1 MNTILE
7 LLKKQAVG
15 LGITLGSLFLVFF
28 LHRIHAFDTFELK
41 VMDLAFKTRGP
52 ISGWAARDE
61 LPKDSLDVVLVD
73 VDDESYRLVP
83 WTWPYPRGVWGMVV
97 RNLSKAGAK
106 VIAFDI
112 QFDAPDR
119 QSEYLKEIRSNL
131 QAQGLGELVPAHGD
145 SVFAEAIREA
155 QSNGTSVI
163 LASKLVQEPTRM
175 PPQYIQFPNP
185 VLQTANADYG
195 LVNEA
200 PDKDGF
206 SRQYYTFLQLE
217 QEPGDEDLAQTLKYK
232 QAFEAQKEPSTDPR
246 GGYTRA
252 RRLPHVS
259 REYQN
264 FISTNSQ
271 EDIKQKFEPLI
282 QETKRLNQ
290 IDYDNYTNVW
300 YPSLGVKAIQKFL
313 DVEDNVLPSL
323 NENAT
328 EINYGPLTIPIFSDD
343 GRFLVNIYGPP
354 SGVNLGENEA
364 WKTFNRYPLSNVVD
378 VEEVDLNDFD
388 EDTDW
393 MSQFLPGEIPQWLK
407 EIEDPETKA
416 QLMEELGLGTDFDI
430 TQSPFYN
437 KIVLI
442 GVSVEVLHDYKQTS
456 FFTFAGEQ
464 NLMPGVEFHANAIQ
478 TLLNRNFVSVYGG
491 EIDWSEQSRIA
502 HILLITGL
510 SLLAYLAIS
519 FMNPLLAGLFIVVE
533 ILVFLSL
540 AIGAFTAD
548 FLWLV
553 KTLIGRGGSIS
564 VPGFQDSTLVPV
576 VAPIFGVFIVYTS
589 NVLYRIIVEQKD
601 KQFLKNTFGTY
612 VSPDLID
619 QMYDS
624 KQEPKLG
631 GQAGYHTAFF
641 SDIQSF
647 SAFSEVLEP
656 ERMVALMNEYLTEMT
671 DILLDHRATL
681 DKYIGDAIV
690 AFYGAPVP
698 VDDHEYLAC
707 ITSLAMENH
716 LSDLRQKWA
725 ESGDWPDI
733 VPNMRHRVGLN
744 SGDMVTGNMGSNM
757 RMNYTMMGD
766 TVNIAARLEAS
777 AKQYGIYIQVAENTY
792 NAVKD
797 EFEWRFLDNVR
808 VKGKTQPVKV
818 FELLAEKGK
827 LSEEY
832 SKLIPVFNE
841 GINFYLQQKWDKGL
855 KAFKEAETM
864 EEMFPT
870 RPTNP
875 SAVYIERCEYLKAN
889 PPGDDWDGVWTLT
902 QK

>member
-41 VMDLAFKTRGP
+41 VIDLAFKTRGP

-131 QAQGLGELVPAHGD
+131 QARGLGELVPAHGD

-217 QEPGDEDLAQTLKYK
+217 QEPG
-232 QAFEAQKEPSTDPR
+232 
-246 GGYTRA
+246 
-252 RRLPHVS
+252 
-259 REYQN
+259 
-264 FISTNSQ
+264 
-271 EDIKQKFEPLI
+271 
-282 QETKRLNQ
+282 
-290 IDYDNYTNVW
+290 VW

-323 NENAT
+323 NEDAT

-690 AFYGAPVP
+690 AFYGAPVS

-841 GINFYLQQKWDKGL
+841 GINFYLKQKWDKGL
-855 KAFKEAETM
+855 RTFKEAETM

>member
-106 VIAFDI
+106 VVVFDI

-217 QEPGDEDLAQTLKYK
+217 QEPG
-232 QAFEAQKEPSTDPR
+232 
-246 GGYTRA
+246 
-252 RRLPHVS
+252 
-259 REYQN
+259 
-264 FISTNSQ
+264 
-271 EDIKQKFEPLI
+271 
-282 QETKRLNQ
+282 
-290 IDYDNYTNVW
+290 VW

-323 NENAT
+323 NEDAT

-393 MSQFLPGEIPQWLK
+393 MSQFLPGEIPQWVK

-491 EIDWSEQSRIA
+491 EIDWSEQSRSA

-841 GINFYLQQKWDKGL
+841 GINFYLKQKWDKGL
-855 KAFKEAETM
+855 RTFKEAETM

>member
-354 SGVNLGENEA
+354 SGVNLG
-364 WKTFNRYPLSNVVD
+364 
-378 VEEVDLNDFD
+378 
-388 EDTDW
+388 
-393 MSQFLPGEIPQWLK
+393 
-407 EIEDPETKA
+407 
-416 QLMEELGLGTDFDI
+416 
-430 TQSPFYN
+430 
-437 KIVLI
+437 
-442 GVSVEVLHDYKQTS
+442 
-456 FFTFAGEQ
+456 
-464 NLMPGVEFHANAIQ
+464 
-478 TLLNRNFVSVYGG
+478 
-491 EIDWSEQSRIA
+491 
-502 HILLITGL
+502 
-510 SLLAYLAIS
+510 
-519 FMNPLLAGLFIVVE
+519 
-533 ILVFLSL
+533 
-540 AIGAFTAD
+540 
-548 FLWLV
+548 
-553 KTLIGRGGSIS
+553 
-564 VPGFQDSTLVPV
+564 
-576 VAPIFGVFIVYTS
+576 
-589 NVLYRIIVEQKD
+589 
-601 KQFLKNTFGTY
+601 
-612 VSPDLID
+612 
-619 QMYDS
+619 
-624 KQEPKLG
+624 
-631 GQAGYHTAFF
+631 
-641 SDIQSF
+641 
-647 SAFSEVLEP
+647 
-656 ERMVALMNEYLTEMT
+656 
-671 DILLDHRATL
+671 
-681 DKYIGDAIV
+681 
-690 AFYGAPVP
+690 
-698 VDDHEYLAC
+698 
-707 ITSLAMENH
+707 
-716 LSDLRQKWA
+716 
-725 ESGDWPDI
+725 
-733 VPNMRHRVGLN
+733 
-744 SGDMVTGNMGSNM
+744 
-757 RMNYTMMGD
+757 
-766 TVNIAARLEAS
+766 
-777 AKQYGIYIQVAENTY
+777 
-792 NAVKD
+792 
-797 EFEWRFLDNVR
+797 
-808 VKGKTQPVKV
+808 
-818 FELLAEKGK
+818 
-827 LSEEY
+827 
-832 SKLIPVFNE
+832 
-841 GINFYLQQKWDKGL
+841 
-855 KAFKEAETM
+855 
-864 EEMFPT
+864 
-870 RPTNP
+870 
-875 SAVYIERCEYLKAN
+875 
-889 PPGDDWDGVWTLT
+889 
-902 QK
+902 

>member
-1 MNTILE
+1 M
-7 LLKKQAVG
+7 
-15 LGITLGSLFLVFF
+15 
-28 LHRIHAFDTFELK
+28 
-41 VMDLAFKTRGP
+41 
-52 ISGWAARDE
+52 
-61 LPKDSLDVVLVD
+61 
-73 VDDESYRLVP
+73 
-83 WTWPYPRGVWGMVV
+83 
-97 RNLSKAGAK
+97 
-106 VIAFDI
+106 
-112 QFDAPDR
+112 
-119 QSEYLKEIRSNL
+119 
-131 QAQGLGELVPAHGD
+131 
-145 SVFAEAIREA
+145 
-155 QSNGTSVI
+155 
-163 LASKLVQEPTRM
+163 
-175 PPQYIQFPNP
+175 
-185 VLQTANADYG
+185 
-195 LVNEA
+195 NEA

-217 QEPGDEDLAQTLKYK
+217 QEPG
-232 QAFEAQKEPSTDPR
+232 
-246 GGYTRA
+246 
-252 RRLPHVS
+252 
-259 REYQN
+259 
-264 FISTNSQ
+264 
-271 EDIKQKFEPLI
+271 
-282 QETKRLNQ
+282 
-290 IDYDNYTNVW
+290 VW

-323 NENAT
+323 NEDAT

-393 MSQFLPGEIPQWLK
+393 MSQFLPGEIPQWVK

-491 EIDWSEQSRIA
+491 EIDWSEQSRSA

-548 FLWLV
+548 SLWLV

>member
-1 MNTILE
+1 MKTILD

-15 LGITLGSLFLVFF
+15 LGITFGSLILVFF
-28 LHRIHAFDTFELK
+28 LHSRGAFDPFELK
-41 VMDLAFKTRGP
+41 AIDLAFKTRGP
-52 ISGWAARDE
+52 LSGWMARQE
-61 LPKDSLDVVLVD
+61 IPKDSLDVVLVD

-83 WTWPYPRGVWGMVV
+83 WTWPYPRSVWGMVV

-106 VIAFDI
+106 VIVFDI

-119 QSEYLKEIRSNL
+119 QTEYLNEVRSSL
-131 QAQGLGELVPAHGD
+131 QARGLGELVPAHGD
-145 SVFAEAIREA
+145 SVFAEAIRDA

-163 LASKLVQEPTRM
+163 LASKLVQEPTRI
-175 PPQYIQFPNP
+175 PPQYIQFPNAI
-185 VLQTANADYG
+185 LKSANADYG
-195 LVNEA
+195 LVNED
-200 PDKDGF
+200 PDTDGF
-206 SRQYYTFLQLE
+206 SRQYYTFMTIE
-217 QEPGDEDLAQTLKYK
+217 ESDTLYPTLGLK
-232 QAFEAQKEPSTDPR
+232 A
-246 GGYTRA
+246 
-252 RRLPHVS
+252 V
-259 REYQN
+259 QN
-264 FISTNSQ
+264 FLDIPDTTMPSFS
-271 EDIKQKFEPLI
+271 EDY
-282 QETKRLNQ
+282 TKL
-290 IDYDNYTNVW
+290 
-300 YPSLGVKAIQKFL
+300 FF
-313 DVEDNVLPSL
+313 
-323 NENAT
+323 
-328 EINYGPLTIPIFSDD
+328 GPLKIPMFSYP
-343 GRFLVNIYGPP
+343 GRFLVNIYGPT
-354 SGVNLGENEA
+354 SSKNIEGYEA

-378 VEEVDLNDFD
+378 VEDVDLNDFD

-407 EIEDPETKA
+407 EIEDAETRA

-430 TQSPFYN
+430 TRSPFYN

-442 GVSVEVLHDYKQTS
+442 GVSVEVLHDFKQTS
-456 FFTFAGEQ
+456 FFTFAG
-464 NLMPGVEFHANAIQ
+464 NKNFLPGVEYHANAIQ
-478 TLLNRNFVSVYGG
+478 TMLDENFIDVYGG
-491 EIDWSEQSRIA
+491 EISWSSESRVA
-502 HILLITGL
+502 HILLIAGL
-510 SLLAYLAIS
+510 SMFAYLFIS
-519 FMNPLLAGLFIVVE
+519 FLNPLLAGVCIIVE
-533 ILVFLSL
+533 ILVFISY
-540 AIGAFTAD
+540 AIGAFTSD
-548 FLWLV
+548 SLWLV
-553 KTLIGRGGSIS
+553 KRLTGNWDSIN
-564 VPGFQDSTLVPV
+564 VPALHDSTLVLMI
-576 VAPIFGVFIVYTS
+576 APIFGIFITYTS

-601 KQFLKNTFGTY
+601 KRFLKHTFGTY

-631 GQAGYHTAFF
+631 GEAGYNTAFF

-647 SAFSEVLEP
+647 SLFSEVLEP

-733 VPNMRHRVGLN
+733 VHNMRHRVGLN

-797 EFEWRFLDNVR
+797 KFEWRFLDNVR

-841 GINFYLQQKWDKGL
+841 GINFYLKQKWDKGL

-864 EEMFPT
+864 EEIFPT

>member
-7 LLKKQAVG
+7 QLKKQAVG
-15 LGITLGSLFLVFF
+15 LGITFGSLILVFL
-28 LHRIHAFDTFELK
+28 LHSIGVFDTFELK
-41 VMDLAFKTRGP
+41 VIDLAFKTRGP
-52 ISGWAARDE
+52 LSGWMARQE
-61 LPKDSLDVVLVD
+61 IPKDSLDVVLVD

-83 WTWPYPRGVWGMVV
+83 WTWPYPREVWGMVV

-106 VIAFDI
+106 VIVFDI

-131 QAQGLGELVPAHGD
+131 QARGLSKLLPAHGD
-145 SVFAEAIREA
+145 SIFAKAIVEAK
-155 QSNGTSVI
+155 SNGTSII
-163 LASKLVQEPTRM
+163 LASKLVQEPTRV
-175 PPQYIQFPNP
+175 PPQYIQFPNAI
-185 VLQTANADYG
+185 LQSANADYG
-195 LVNEA
+195 LVNEN
-200 PDKDGF
+200 PDTDGF
-206 SRQYYTFLQLE
+206 SRQYFTFMTIE
-217 QEPGDEDLAQTLKYK
+217 SSDTLYPTLGLK
-232 QAFEAQKEPSTDPR
+232 A
-246 GGYTRA
+246 
-252 RRLPHVS
+252 V
-259 REYQN
+259 QN
-264 FISTNSQ
+264 FLDIPDTTMPFFN
-271 EDIKQKFEPLI
+271 EDASKL
-282 QETKRLNQ
+282 
-290 IDYDNYTNVW
+290 
-300 YPSLGVKAIQKFL
+300 S
-313 DVEDNVLPSL
+313 
-323 NENAT
+323 
-328 EINYGPLTIPIFSDD
+328 YGPLEIPIFSYP
-343 GRFLVNIYGPP
+343 GRFLVNIYGP
-354 SGVNLGENEA
+354 SSAQNIEGYEA

-378 VEEVDLNDFD
+378 VGDVDLNDFD

-416 QLMEELGLGTDFDI
+416 QLMEELGLGKDFDI

-442 GVSVEVLHDYKQTS
+442 GVSVEVLHDVKQTS

-464 NLMPGVEFHANAIQ
+464 NLLPGVEYHANAIQ
-478 TLLNRNFVSVYGG
+478 TLLDQNFIDVYGG
-491 EIDWSEQSRIA
+491 EISWSSDSRAA
-502 HILLITGL
+502 HILLIAGL
-510 SLLAYLAIS
+510 SIFAYLFIS
-519 FMNPLLAGLFIVVE
+519 FLNPLLAGVCILVE
-533 ILVFLSL
+533 ILVFLSY
-540 AIGAFTAD
+540 AIGAFTSD
-548 FLWLV
+548 SLWLV
-553 KTLIGRGGSIS
+553 KRLTGNWDSIN
-564 VPGFQDSTLVPV
+564 VPGLHDSTLVLV
-576 VAPIFGVFIVYTS
+576 VAPIFGVFITYTS

-601 KQFLKNTFGTY
+601 KRFLKNTFGTY

-631 GQAGYHTAFF
+631 GETGYNTAFF

-647 SAFSEVLEP
+647 SLFSEVLEP

-671 DILLDHRATL
+671 DILLDHHATL

-733 VPNMRHRVGLN
+733 VHNIRHRVGLN
-744 SGDMVTGNMGSNM
+744 SGDMVTGNMGSKM

-777 AKQYGIYIQVAENTY
+777 AKQYGVYIQVAENTY

-797 EFEWRFLDNVR
+797 RFEWRFLDNVR
-808 VKGKTQPVKV
+808 VKGKTHPVKV
-818 FELLAEKGK
+818 FELLAEKEG
-827 LSEEY
+827 LSGEY
-832 SKLIPVFNE
+832 SKLIPVFRE
-841 GINFYLQQKWDKGL
+841 GVDFYLEQKWDKGL

>member
-290 IDYDNYTNVW
+290 IDYDNYTKIREETDKLIAEDPDIQAVRKW
-300 YPSLGVKAIQKFL
+300 YEENPVGWGEYFTDWRNFSYGLGKFSTSFGTIAASGFSGGA
-313 DVEDNVLPSL
+313 VLGTL
-323 NENAT
+323 GAV
-328 EINYGPLTIPIFSDD
+328 G
-343 GRFLVNIYGPP
+343 GAAVAGPP
-354 SGVNLGENEA
+354 GAAAGWSAGWTVGSTLTGVGAGFTLEA
-364 WKTFNRYPLSNVVD
+364 GNN
-378 VEEVDLNDFD
+378 FD
-388 EDTDW
+388 TALREAED
-393 MSQFLPGEIPQWLK
+393 
-407 EIEDPETKA
+407 
-416 QLMEELGLGTDFDI
+416 LGLPPDQAIAAAADA
-430 TQSPFYN
+430 
-437 KIVLI
+437 
-442 GVSVEVLHDYKQTS
+442 S
-456 FFTFAGEQ
+456 F
-464 NLMPGVEFHANAIQ
+464 
-478 TLLNRNFVSVYGG
+478 VYGVISG
-491 EIDWSEQSRIA
+491 
-502 HILLITGL
+502 GL
-510 SLLAYLAIS
+510 
-519 FMNPLLAGLFIVVE
+519 E
-533 ILVFLSL
+533 
-540 AIGAFTAD
+540 
-548 FLWLV
+548 
-553 KTLIGRGGSIS
+553 
-564 VPGFQDSTLVPV
+564 
-576 VAPIFGVFIVYTS
+576 
-589 NVLYRIIVEQKD
+589 
-601 KQFLKNTFGTY
+601 
-612 VSPDLID
+612 
-619 QMYDS
+619 
-624 KQEPKLG
+624 
-631 GQAGYHTAFF
+631 
-641 SDIQSF
+641 
-647 SAFSEVLEP
+647 
-656 ERMVALMNEYLTEMT
+656 
-671 DILLDHRATL
+671 
-681 DKYIGDAIV
+681 AIV
-690 AFYGAPVP
+690 
-698 VDDHEYLAC
+698 
-707 ITSLAMENH
+707 
-716 LSDLRQKWA
+716 
-725 ESGDWPDI
+725 
-733 VPNMRHRVGLN
+733 
-744 SGDMVTGNMGSNM
+744 
-757 RMNYTMMGD
+757 
-766 TVNIAARLEAS
+766 
-777 AKQYGIYIQVAENTY
+777 
-792 NAVKD
+792 
-797 EFEWRFLDNVR
+797 
-808 VKGKTQPVKV
+808 
-818 FELLAEKGK
+818 
-827 LSEEY
+827 
-832 SKLIPVFNE
+832 
-841 GINFYLQQKWDKGL
+841 
-855 KAFKEAETM
+855 
-864 EEMFPT
+864 
-870 RPTNP
+870 
-875 SAVYIERCEYLKAN
+875 
-889 PPGDDWDGVWTLT
+889 
-902 QK
+902 

>member
-7 LLKKQAVG
+7 LLKKQAIG
-15 LGITLGSLFLVFF
+15 LSITLGSLFLVFF

-41 VMDLAFKTRGP
+41 AMDLAFKTRGP
-52 ISGWAARDE
+52 ISGWSARDE

-131 QAQGLGELVPAHGD
+131 QARGLGELVPAHGD
-145 SVFAEAIREA
+145 SVFAEAIREV

-185 VLQTANADYG
+185 VLLTANADYG

-217 QEPGDEDLAQTLKYK
+217 QEPG
-232 QAFEAQKEPSTDPR
+232 
-246 GGYTRA
+246 
-252 RRLPHVS
+252 
-259 REYQN
+259 
-264 FISTNSQ
+264 
-271 EDIKQKFEPLI
+271 
-282 QETKRLNQ
+282 
-290 IDYDNYTNVW
+290 VW

-323 NENAT
+323 NEDAT
-328 EINYGPLTIPIFSDD
+328 EINYGPLTIPIFSND

-378 VEEVDLNDFD
+378 VEEVDLSDFD

-407 EIEDPETKA
+407 EIEDPETKT

-478 TLLNRNFVSVYGG
+478 TLLNRNFISVYGG
-491 EIDWSEQSRIA
+491 EIDWSEQSRSA

-540 AIGAFTAD
+540 AIGSFTAD

-553 KTLIGRGGSIS
+553 KTVIGKGGSIS

-576 VAPIFGVFIVYTS
+576 VAPIFGIFIVYTS

-841 GINFYLQQKWDKGL
+841 GINFYLKQKWDKGL
-855 KAFKEAETM
+855 KAFNEAETM

-875 SAVYIERCEYLKAN
+875 SAVYIERCEYLKEN

>member
-119 QSEYLKEIRSNL
+119 QSEYLKEIRPNL
-131 QAQGLGELVPAHGD
+131 QARGLGELVPAHGD

-217 QEPGDEDLAQTLKYK
+217 QEPG
-232 QAFEAQKEPSTDPR
+232 
-246 GGYTRA
+246 
-252 RRLPHVS
+252 
-259 REYQN
+259 
-264 FISTNSQ
+264 
-271 EDIKQKFEPLI
+271 
-282 QETKRLNQ
+282 
-290 IDYDNYTNVW
+290 VW

-323 NENAT
+323 NEDAT

-393 MSQFLPGEIPQWLK
+393 MSQFLPGEIPQWVK

-491 EIDWSEQSRIA
+491 EIDWSEQSRSA

-553 KTLIGRGGSIS
+553 KTLIGKGGSIS
-564 VPGFQDSTLVPV
+564 VPGFQDSTVVPV

-841 GINFYLQQKWDKGL
+841 GINFYLKQKWDKGL
-855 KAFKEAETM
+855 RTFKEAETM

>member
-28 LHRIHAFDTFELK
+28 LHSRGAFDTFELK
-41 VMDLAFKTRGP
+41 VIDLAFKTRGP
-52 ISGWAARDE
+52 LSGWIARQE
-61 LPKDSLDVVLVD
+61 IPKDSLDVVLVD

-217 QEPGDEDLAQTLKYK
+217 QEPG
-232 QAFEAQKEPSTDPR
+232 
-246 GGYTRA
+246 
-252 RRLPHVS
+252 
-259 REYQN
+259 
-264 FISTNSQ
+264 
-271 EDIKQKFEPLI
+271 
-282 QETKRLNQ
+282 
-290 IDYDNYTNVW
+290 VW
-300 YPSLGVKAIQKFL
+300 YPSLGVKAIQRFL

-323 NENAT
+323 NEDAT

-407 EIEDPETKA
+407 EIEDPEAKV

-430 TQSPFYN
+430 TRSPFYN

-442 GVSVEVLHDYKQTS
+442 GVSVEVLHDFKQTS
-456 FFTFAGEQ
+456 FFTFAGKQ
-464 NLMPGVEFHANAIQ
+464 NLLPGVEYHANAIQ
-478 TLLNRNFVSVYGG
+478 TLLGENFIDVYGG
-491 EIDWSEQSRIA
+491 EISWSSDSRAA
-502 HILLITGL
+502 HILLIAGL
-510 SLLAYLAIS
+510 SIFAYLFIS
-519 FMNPLLAGLFIVVE
+519 FLNPLLAGVC
-533 ILVFLSL
+533 
-540 AIGAFTAD
+540 
-548 FLWLV
+548 
-553 KTLIGRGGSIS
+553 
-564 VPGFQDSTLVPV
+564 
-576 VAPIFGVFIVYTS
+576 
-589 NVLYRIIVEQKD
+589 II
-601 KQFLKNTFGTY
+601 
-612 VSPDLID
+612 
-619 QMYDS
+619 
-624 KQEPKLG
+624 
-631 GQAGYHTAFF
+631 
-641 SDIQSF
+641 
-647 SAFSEVLEP
+647 
-656 ERMVALMNEYLTEMT
+656 
-671 DILLDHRATL
+671 
-681 DKYIGDAIV
+681 
-690 AFYGAPVP
+690 
-698 VDDHEYLAC
+698 
-707 ITSLAMENH
+707 
-716 LSDLRQKWA
+716 
-725 ESGDWPDI
+725 
-733 VPNMRHRVGLN
+733 
-744 SGDMVTGNMGSNM
+744 
-757 RMNYTMMGD
+757 
-766 TVNIAARLEAS
+766 
-777 AKQYGIYIQVAENTY
+777 
-792 NAVKD
+792 
-797 EFEWRFLDNVR
+797 
-808 VKGKTQPVKV
+808 
-818 FELLAEKGK
+818 
-827 LSEEY
+827 
-832 SKLIPVFNE
+832 
-841 GINFYLQQKWDKGL
+841 
-855 KAFKEAETM
+855 
-864 EEMFPT
+864 
-870 RPTNP
+870 
-875 SAVYIERCEYLKAN
+875 
-889 PPGDDWDGVWTLT
+889 
-902 QK
+902 